1 MIEVKN
7 LTKNYG
13 SFAALKG
20 ISFHIEKGEVIGF
33 LGPNGAGK
41 TTTMRILTCFMPPT
55 SGRAIVAGYD
65 VFSDSLAVRKRVGY
79 LPENVPLYHEM
90 TTHGYLKYVA
100 KIKGTPQKELTN
112 RIDYVM
118 NACGL
123 LDRQHQII
131 GQLSKGYRQRVGLAQ
146 SLIHNPDVIILDEPT
161 SGLDPRQVIEIRE
174 LVKELGK
181 DRTIILSTH
190 ILAEVSLTCERV
202 IIINEGEIAG
212 DILLSNGSVSSIE
225 RASGTQASLNNSNT
239 LDLEIHGNPQEIES
253 ALAEIPGVDV
263 IDIRDSIYRVS
274 YPIDVDLRSNISSTI
289 ISKGW
294 KLLEMRSIE
303 MTIEEVFLRLTSRHN
318 QPPT

>member
-41 TTTMRILTCFMPPT
+41 TTAMRILTCFMPPT

-65 VFSDSLAVRKRVGY
+65 VFSDSLAVRRRVGY

-90 TTHGYLKYVA
+90 TTYGYLKYVA

-253 ALAEIPGVDV
+253 TLAEIPGVDV

-289 ISKGW
+289 IAKGW

-318 QPPT
+318 QSPA

>member
-65 VFSDSLAVRKRVGY
+65 VFSDSLAVRRRVGY

-90 TTHGYLKYVA
+90 TTQSYLKYVA

-161 SGLDPRQVIEIRE
+161 SGLAPRQVIEIRE
-174 LVKELGK
+174 LVKELGR
-181 DRTIILSTH
+181 DRTIILCTH

-212 DILLSNGSVSSIE
+212 DILLSNGGVSSIK

-289 ISKGW
+289 IARGW

-318 QPPT
+318 QSPA

>member
-13 SFAALKG
+13 SFVALKG

-65 VFSDSLAVRKRVGY
+65 VFSDSLAVRKIVGY

-90 TTHGYLKYVA
+90 TTYGYLKYVA

-289 ISKGW
+289 IAKGW

-318 QPPT
+318 QSPA

>member
-146 SLIHNPDVIILDEPT
+146 SLIHNPDIIILDEPT

-181 DRTIILSTH
+181 DRTIILCTH

-289 ISKGW
+289 IARGW

-318 QPPT
+318 QPPA

>member
-55 SGRAIVAGYD
+55 GGRAIVAGYD

-90 TTHGYLKYVA
+90 TTYGYLKYVA

-212 DILLSNGSVSSIE
+212 DILLSNGGVSSIK

-318 QPPT
+318 QPLT

>member
-13 SFAALKG
+13 SFVALKG

-65 VFSDSLAVRKRVGY
+65 VFSDSLAVRKIVGY

-90 TTHGYLKYVA
+90 TTYGYLKYVA

-212 DILLSNGSVSSIE
+212 DILLSNGGVSSIE
-225 RASGTQASLNNSNT
+225 RASGTQVSLNNSNT

>member
-55 SGRAIVAGYD
+55 GGRAIVAGYD

-90 TTHGYLKYVA
+90 TTYGYLKYVA

-253 ALAEIPGVDV
+253 TLAEIPGVDV

-318 QPPT
+318 QPLT

>member
-1 MIEVKN
+1 MIEVEN

-13 SFAALKG
+13 TFTALKG
-20 ISFHIEKGEVIGF
+20 ISFYIKKGEVIGF

-41 TTTMRILTCFMPPT
+41 TTTMRILTCFMPPS
-55 SGRAIVAGYD
+55 SGRAIVAGYN

-79 LPENVPLYHEM
+79 LPENVPLYPEM
-90 TTHGYLKYVA
+90 TTHSYLKYVA
-100 KIKGTPQKELTN
+100 KIKNTPQKELTK

-118 NACGL
+118 NVCGL
-123 LDRQHQII
+123 LDRKHQII

-146 SLIHNPDVIILDEPT
+146 ALIHNPDVIILDEPT

-202 IIINEGEIAG
+202 VIINEGKISG
-212 DILLSNGSVSSIE
+212 DILLSSGRVCSIE
-225 RASGTQASLNNSNT
+225 HTSDTQTSLNATNT

-253 ALAEIPGVDV
+253 TLAEIPSVDV

-274 YPIDVDLRSNISSTI
+274 YPISIDLRSDISSTI
-289 ISKGW
+289 IAKGW
-294 KLLEMRSIE
+294 QLLEMRSVE
-303 MTIEEVFLRLTSRHN
+303 MTLEEAFLRLTTRRS
-318 QPPT
+318 

>member
-1 MIEVKN
+1 LIEVKN

-41 TTTMRILTCFMPPT
+41 TTAMRILTCFMPPT
-55 SGRAIVAGYD
+55 GGRAIVAGYD

-90 TTHGYLKYVA
+90 TTYGYLKYVA

-212 DILLSNGSVSSIE
+212 DILLSNGGVSSIK

-253 ALAEIPGVDV
+253 TLAEIPGVDV

-318 QPPT
+318 QPLT

>member
-1 MIEVKN
+1 LIEVKN

-181 DRTIILSTH
+181 DRTIILCTH

-289 ISKGW
+289 IARGW

-303 MTIEEVFLRLTSRHN
+303 MTIEEVFLRLTSKHN
-318 QPPT
+318 QSPA

>member
-1 MIEVKN
+1 LIEVKN

-253 ALAEIPGVDV
+253 ELAEIPGVDV

-289 ISKGW
+289 IARGW

-303 MTIEEVFLRLTSRHN
+303 MTIEEVFLRLTSRHD
-318 QPPT
+318 QPPA

>member
-212 DILLSNGSVSSIE
+212 DILLSNGGVSSIK

-318 QPPT
+318 QSPA

>member
-65 VFSDSLAVRKRVGY
+65 VFSDSLAVRRRVGY

-90 TTHGYLKYVA
+90 TTYGYLKYVA

-118 NACGL
+118 HACGL

-212 DILLSNGSVSSIE
+212 DILLSNGGVSSIK

-253 ALAEIPGVDV
+253 TLAEIPGVDV

-303 MTIEEVFLRLTSRHN
+303 MTLEEVFLRLTSRHN
-318 QPPT
+318 QPPA

>member
-212 DILLSNGSVSSIE
+212 DILLSNGGVSSIK

-253 ALAEIPGVDV
+253 TLAEIPGVDV

-318 QPPT
+318 QPLT

>member
-225 RASGTQASLNNSNT
+225 RASGIQASLNNSNT
-239 LDLEIHGNPQEIES
+239 QDLEIHGNPQEIES
-253 ALAEIPGVDV
+253 ELAEIPGVDV

-274 YPIDVDLRSNISSTI
+274 YPIDVDLRSNISSTLNL
-289 ISKGW
+289 K
-294 KLLEMRSIE
+294 
-303 MTIEEVFLRLTSRHN
+303 T
-318 QPPT
+318 

>member
-7 LTKNYG
+7 ITKNYG

-181 DRTIILSTH
+181 DRTIILCTH

-289 ISKGW
+289 IARGW

-303 MTIEEVFLRLTSRHN
+303 MTIEEVFLRLTSKHN
-318 QPPT
+318 QSPA

>member
-55 SGRAIVAGYD
+55 GGRAIVAGYD

-90 TTHGYLKYVA
+90 TTYGYLKYVA

-289 ISKGW
+289 IARGW

-318 QPPT
+318 QPLA

>member
-55 SGRAIVAGYD
+55 SGRAVVAGYD

-181 DRTIILSTH
+181 DRTIILCTH

-289 ISKGW
+289 IARGW

-303 MTIEEVFLRLTSRHN
+303 MTIEEVFLRLTSKHN
-318 QPPT
+318 QSPA

>member
-1 MIEVKN
+1 MIEVEN

-13 SFAALKG
+13 PFTALQG
-20 ISFHIEKGEVIGF
+20 ISFHIGRGEIIGF

-41 TTTMRILTCFMPPT
+41 TTTMRILTCFMPPS
-55 SGRAIVAGYD
+55 SGQAIVAGHD
-65 VFSDSLAVRKRVGY
+65 VFFDSLAVRKRVGY
-79 LPENVPLYHEM
+79 LPENVPLYPEM
-90 TTHGYLKYVA
+90 TVHGYLKYVA
-100 KIKGTPQKELTN
+100 KIKGTPRKELKI
-112 RIDYVM
+112 RIDYVV

-123 LDRQHQII
+123 EDRRHQII

-174 LVKELGK
+174 LVKELRK

-225 RASGTQASLNNSNT
+225 RASGIQASLNNSNT

-253 ALAEIPGVDV
+253 ELAEIPGVDV
-263 IDIRDSIYRVS
+263 IDIRDSIYRVI
-274 YPIDVDLRSNISSTI
+274 YPIDVD
-289 ISKGW
+289 
-294 KLLEMRSIE
+294 
-303 MTIEEVFLRLTSRHN
+303 
-318 QPPT
+318 

>member
-212 DILLSNGSVSSIE
+212 DILLSNGGVSSIK

-289 ISKGW
+289 ITRGW

-318 QPPT
+318 QPLT

>member
-1 MIEVKN
+1 MIEVNN

-13 SFAALKG
+13 LFTALKG
-20 ISFHIEKGEVIGF
+20 ISFHIKKGEVIGF

-41 TTTMRILTCFMPPT
+41 TTTMRILTCFMPPS

-79 LPENVPLYHEM
+79 LPENVPLYPEM
-90 TTHGYLKYVA
+90 TAHGYLKYMA
-100 KIKGTPQKELTN
+100 KIKGTPQKELTSCIN
-112 RIDYVM
+112 YVM

-123 LDRQHQII
+123 EDRQHQII

-174 LVKELGK
+174 LIKELGK
-181 DRTIILSTH
+181 NRTIILSTH

-202 IIINEGEIAG
+202 IVINEGEIAG
-212 DILLSNGSVSSIE
+212 DVQLSNGGVSSIE
-225 RASGTQASLNNSNT
+225 RASSTQPSLNSSNT
-239 LDLEIHGNPQEIES
+239 LDLEIHGNTQEIES
-253 ALAEIPGVDV
+253 TLAGIPRVDV
-263 IDIRDSIYRVS
+263 IDIRNSIYRVS
-274 YPIDVDLRSNISSTI
+274 YPSDVDPRSEISSTI

-294 KLLEMRSIE
+294 QLLEMRSVK
-303 MTIEEVFLRLTSRHN
+303 MTIEEVFLHLTTRDH
-318 QPPT
+318 QPPA

>member
-41 TTTMRILTCFMPPT
+41 TTAMRILTCFMPPT

-181 DRTIILSTH
+181 DRTIILCTH

-253 ALAEIPGVDV
+253 TLAEIPGVDV

-289 ISKGW
+289 IARGW

-318 QPPT
+318 QSPA

>member
-55 SGRAIVAGYD
+55 GGRAIVAGYD

-181 DRTIILSTH
+181 DRTIILCTH

-289 ISKGW
+289 IARGW

-318 QPPT
+318 QSPA

>member
-65 VFSDSLAVRKRVGY
+65 VFSDSLAVRRRVGY

-90 TTHGYLKYVA
+90 TTHSYLKYVA

-174 LVKELGK
+174 LVKELGR
-181 DRTIILSTH
+181 DRTIILCTH

-253 ALAEIPGVDV
+253 ALVEIPGVDV

-289 ISKGW
+289 IARGW

-318 QPPT
+318 QSPA

>member
-123 LDRQHQII
+123 LDRHHQII

-181 DRTIILSTH
+181 DRTIILCTH

-289 ISKGW
+289 IARGW

-318 QPPT
+318 QSPA

>member
-90 TTHGYLKYVA
+90 TTYGYLKYVA

-253 ALAEIPGVDV
+253 ELAEIPGVDV

-289 ISKGW
+289 IARGW

>member
-90 TTHGYLKYVA
+90 PTHGYLKYVA

-181 DRTIILSTH
+181 DRTIILCTH

-289 ISKGW
+289 IARGW

-318 QPPT
+318 QSPA

>member
-13 SFAALKG
+13 SFVALKG

-65 VFSDSLAVRKRVGY
+65 VFSDSLAVRRRVGY

-90 TTHGYLKYVA
+90 TTYGYLKYVA

-212 DILLSNGSVSSIE
+212 DILLSNGGVSSIE
-225 RASGTQASLNNSNT
+225 RASGTQVSLNNSNT

-263 IDIRDSIYRVS
+263 IDIRDSIYRIS
-274 YPIDVDLRSNISSTI
+274 YPLDVDLRSNISSTI
-289 ISKGW
+289 ITRGW

-318 QPPT
+318 QPPA

>member
-13 SFAALKG
+13 SFVALKG

-65 VFSDSLAVRKRVGY
+65 VFSDSLAVRRRVGY

-212 DILLSNGSVSSIE
+212 DILLSNGGVSSIE
-225 RASGTQASLNNSNT
+225 RASGTQVSLNNSNT

-263 IDIRDSIYRVS
+263 IDIRDSIYRIS
-274 YPIDVDLRSNISSTI
+274 YPLDVDLRSNISSTI
-289 ISKGW
+289 ITRGW

-318 QPPT
+318 QPPA

>member
-100 KIKGTPQKELTN
+100 KIKATPQKELTN

-181 DRTIILSTH
+181 DRTIILCTH

-289 ISKGW
+289 IARGW

-303 MTIEEVFLRLTSRHN
+303 MTIEEVFLRLTSKHN
-318 QPPT
+318 QSPA

>member
-123 LDRQHQII
+123 LDRRHQII

-181 DRTIILSTH
+181 DRTIILCTH

-289 ISKGW
+289 IARGW

-318 QPPT
+318 QSPA

>member
-55 SGRAIVAGYD
+55 GGRAIVAGYD

-90 TTHGYLKYVA
+90 TTYGYLKYVA

-212 DILLSNGSVSSIE
+212 DILLSNGGVSSIK

-253 ALAEIPGVDV
+253 TLAEIPGVDV

-318 QPPT
+318 QPLT

>member
-181 DRTIILSTH
+181 DRTIILCTH

-289 ISKGW
+289 IARGW

-303 MTIEEVFLRLTSRHN
+303 MTIEEVFLRLTSKHN
-318 QPPT
+318 QSPA

>member
-1 MIEVKN
+1 
-7 LTKNYG
+7 
-13 SFAALKG
+13 
-20 ISFHIEKGEVIGF
+20 
-33 LGPNGAGK
+33 
-41 TTTMRILTCFMPPT
+41 MPPT

-253 ALAEIPGVDV
+253 ELAEIPGVDV

-289 ISKGW
+289 IARGW

-318 QPPT
+318 QSPA

>member
-181 DRTIILSTH
+181 DRTIILCTH

-289 ISKGW
+289 IARGW

-318 QPPT
+318 QPLA

>member
-212 DILLSNGSVSSIE
+212 DILLSNGGVSSIK

-253 ALAEIPGVDV
+253 TLAEIPGVDV

-318 QPPT
+318 QPLA

>member
-181 DRTIILSTH
+181 DRTIILCTH

-253 ALAEIPGVDV
+253 ELAEIPGVDV

-289 ISKGW
+289 IARGW

-303 MTIEEVFLRLTSRHN
+303 MTIEEVFLRLTSRHD
-318 QPPT
+318 QPPA